1 VEFSVIAHRGASA
14 YAPENTLA
22 AFRKA
27 KELGAQWI
35 ECDVQLTKDGQP
47 VIFHDSTL
55 DRTTNGS
62 GRLRWKTWESISHL
76 DAGNGERIPTLE
88 ELLECVQRLS
98 LSLHLEIKPSFG
110 RVRETTDKVM
120 NILKQAPLDSM
131 ELRIS
136 SFSRAMLRAVRKL
149 NSTVPLG
156 MAMDRWNPFW
166 KRSADRLSC
175 VSIHCDKNILTPKRV
190 REIKNTGRQVL
201 AYTVNDR
208 AEAEALFD
216 MGVDGVFSNYPD
228 LLEPSPIDENSLADP
243 GAA

>member
-1 VEFSVIAHRGASA
+1 MDSIEMNDEEIKYKGPVAIIAHRGASA

-55 DRTTNGS
+55 NRTTNGT
-62 GRLRWKTWESISHL
+62 GWLKWKTWESIARL

-88 ELLECVQRLS
+88 ELLECVNRLS

-110 RVRETTDKVM
+110 RVQETTEKVM
-120 NILKQAPLDSM
+120 NTLKQTPVDNAKLC
-131 ELRIS
+131 IS
-136 SFSRAMLRAVRKL
+136 SFSRSMLHAVRKL

-166 KRSADRLSC
+166 KKSADRLSC
-175 VSIHCDKNILTPKRV
+175 VSIHCAKNILTPKKV
-190 REIKNTGRQVL
+190 LEIKNTGRQVL

-208 AEAEALFD
+208 VEAEALFEMD
-216 MGVDGVFSNYPD
+216 VDGVFSNYPD
-228 LLEPSPIDENSLADP
+228 LLNF
-243 GAA
+243 